1 MSVEAA
7 TEMVNDSLEI
17 LECSPLKTLRSNRTL
32 KMGKRKVDSAISKLR
47 STIAI
52 ALNEPQLA
60 SSKNE
65 CYNCARLV
73 TSIKAKLVSSNRE
86 RKFNY

>member
-7 TEMVNDSLEI
+7 TELVNDSLEI
-17 LECSPLKTLRSNRTL
+17 LECSALKTLRSNRTL
-32 KMGKRKVDSAISKLR
+32 KMGKRKIDSAISKLR

-65 CYNCARLV
+65 CDNCARLV